1 MRSLSRIGGQASPH
15 RVYGTL
21 RVLRRDYEGPV
32 PAQPPKCSHC
42 PSDSPTS
49 PCDIAT
55 TLVLFSYVL
64 GWTHLG
70 LCFLWLLVGVRPGK
84 VSSDLSYTLS
94 RIHWIGLG
102 VALNIKCLLN
112 IYCVC
117 FTVGD

>member
-1 MRSLSRIGGQASPH
+1 MSVPCLLSLPNAP
-15 RVYGTL
+15 TAPL
-21 RVLRRDYEGPV
+21 T
-32 PAQPPKCSHC
+32 APP
-42 PSDSPTS
+42 PR
-49 PCDIAT
+49 DIAT
-55 TLVLFSYVL
+55 TQVLFSYVL

-70 LCFLWLLVGVRPGK
+70 LCFLWLLVGVRPRK

-102 VALNIKCLLN
+102 VALNIKCLLT